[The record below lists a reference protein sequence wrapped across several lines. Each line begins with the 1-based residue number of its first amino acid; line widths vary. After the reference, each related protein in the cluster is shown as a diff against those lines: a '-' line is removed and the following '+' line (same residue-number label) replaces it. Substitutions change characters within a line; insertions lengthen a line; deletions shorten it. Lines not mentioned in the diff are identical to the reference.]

1 MKLSC
6 LTWGRRLPG
15 RLAGVAAS
23 AWLVAGCAGVSGSP
37 PALLDYQ
44 PEDFSANT
52 HSHLFAA
59 TPQLVH
65 GGARQGN
72 VGVVRRALLS
82 QGYVLEEGKVGNAQ
96 QVVGRKFFQ
105 PDANYHA
112 QLEFRVVCAALQDKD
127 GQPQTMAFASGL
139 QEQYGLRRV
148 KDSASLGV
156 GVASLSVP
164 LEGGHDSMVKIS
176 SRTVT
181 RAHLYEQFF
190 DLIGRYLPTVAAPAP
205 ATAIAPAAPVA
216 PAQPPAASEVTKP
229 AAAAGPAQAS
239 Q

>member
-59 TPQLVH
+59 TPQH
-65 GGARQGN
+65 TCEAA
-72 VGVVRRALLS
+72 RRALLS
-82 QGYVLEEGKVGNAQ
+82 QGYVLEEGKGGNAQ

-127 GQPQTMAFASGL
+127 GQPQTVAFASGL

-156 GVASLSVP
+156 GGVASLSVP

-205 ATAIAPAAPVA
+205 ATAIAPAAP
-216 PAQPPAASEVTKP
+216 AQPPSAPEVTKP
-229 AAAAGPAQAS
+229 AAASGPAQAS

>member
-1 MKLSC
+1 M
-6 LTWGRRLPG
+6 
-15 RLAGVAAS
+15 
-23 AWLVAGCAGVSGSP
+23 
-37 PALLDYQ
+37 
-44 PEDFSANT
+44 
-52 HSHLFAA
+52 
-59 TPQLVH
+59 
-65 GGARQGN
+65 
-72 VGVVRRALLS
+72 
-82 QGYVLEEGKVGNAQ
+82 LEEGKGGNAQ

-205 ATAIAPAAPVA
+205 ATAIAPAAP
-216 PAQPPAASEVTKP
+216 AQPPAAPEVTKP

>member
-1 MKLSC
+1 MGAALGAG
-6 LTWGRRLPG
+6 L
-15 RLAGVAAS
+15 LAGCVG
-23 AWLVAGCAGVSGSP
+23 LSGSP

-44 PEDFSANT
+44 PEDFNANT
-52 HSHLFAA
+52 HSHVFAA
-59 TPQLVH
+59 TPQRTCE
-65 GGARQGN
+65 AA
-72 VGVVRRALLS
+72 RRALLS
-82 QGYVLEEGKVGNAQ
+82 QGYVLEEKKDGNVQ

-127 GQPQTMAFASGL
+127 GQPQTVAFASGL

-181 RAHLYEQFF
+181 RAHLYQQFF
-190 DLIGRYLPTVAAPAP
+190 SLISRYLPTVVAPAAAAPAP
-205 ATAIAPAAPVA
+205 AVSSSVPVAAPVSKMPDA
-216 PAQPPAASEVTKP
+216 VWAEP
-229 AAAAGPAQAS
+229 
-239 Q
+239 

>member
-6 LTWGRRLPG
+6 LTWGQRLPE

-59 TPQLVH
+59 TPQH
-65 GGARQGN
+65 TCEAA
-72 VGVVRRALLS
+72 RRALLS
-82 QGYVLEEGKVGNAQ
+82 QGYVLEEGKGGNAQ

-216 PAQPPAASEVTKP
+216 PAQPPAAPEVTKP